1 MTSLRFK
8 GCGTALVTPF
18 KDGAID
24 YDCYAALVERQVR
37 AGVSFLVPLA
47 TTGET
52 PSLSAEEKIRLLE
65 LTREHAHGL
74 PLLAGCGSN
83 SLQGTLDNMALLS
96 GHGADAWLV
105 VVPFY
110 NKPTQ
115 EGQFEYFKA
124 VAEATDKPI
133 VIYNVPGRTGIN
145 MEAAT
150 CVRLASCCPNIIGI
164 KEASGRFTQASE
176 IIRNAPE
183 GFTVLSGD
191 DDLTLPIMAAGG
203 AGVISVASNALPAEV
218 SALCDALL
226 KGELL
231 KAREWHHRLS
241 PLFRACFVESN
252 PIPVKA
258 AMELLGLMRR
268 EVRLP
273 LSSATEATV
282 ETIRKALTESAAP
295 AHKS

>member
-1 MTSLRFK
+1 MKYILK

-18 KDGAID
+18 RDGAVD
-24 YDCYAALVERQVR
+24 YEAYAALIERQAK
-37 AGVSFLVPLA
+37 AGVDFLVPVA

-52 PSLSAEEKIRLLE
+52 PALSAEEKIKLLE

-83 SLQGTLDNMALLS
+83 SLQATLDNMALLS
-96 GHGADAWLV
+96 GHGADVWLV

-115 EGQFEYFKA
+115 EGMFNYFKA
-124 VAEATDKPI
+124 VAEDSEKPI
-133 VIYNVPGRTGIN
+133 VIYNVPGRTGAN

-150 CVRLASCCPNIIGI
+150 CVRLAASCPKIIGI

-176 IIRNAPE
+176 IIRNAPA
-183 GFTVLSGD
+183 GFAVLSGD
-191 DDLTLPIMAAGG
+191 DDLTFPIMAAGG
-203 AGVISVASNALPAEV
+203 QGVVSVASNAAPKEV
-218 SALCDALL
+218 AALCKALMD
-226 KGELL
+226 GDFL
-231 KAREWHHRLS
+231 KARELHHLLS

-252 PIPVKA
+252 PIPIKA
-258 AMELLGLMRR
+258 AMEALGLMRR

-273 LSSATEATV
+273 LSPATEATV
-282 ETIRKALTESAAP
+282 ETIKAALQRL
-295 AHKS
+295 K

>member
-1 MTSLRFK
+1 MTNLRFK

-18 KDGAID
+18 KDGAVD
-24 YDCYAALVERQVR
+24 YDTYVRLVERQ
-37 AGVSFLVPLA
+37 AGSGVSFLVPLA

-52 PSLSAEEKIRLLE
+52 PALSAEEKVRLLE

-115 EGQFEYFKA
+115 EGQYAYFQA
-124 VAEATDKPI
+124 VADASDKPI
-133 VIYNVPGRTGIN
+133 IIYNVPGRTGIN

-150 CVRLASCCPNIIGI
+150 CVRLAADCPNIIGV

-176 IIRNAPE
+176 IIRNAPAD
-183 GFTVLSGD
+183 FTVLSGD

-203 AGVISVASNALPAEV
+203 AGVISVASNAAPVEV
-218 SALCDALL
+218 STLCDALL
-226 KGELL
+226 RSDLPT
-231 KAREWHHRLS
+231 ARALHHRLS

-273 LSSATEATV
+273 LSPATQTTV
-282 ETIRKALTESAAP
+282 ETMKAALGRL
-295 AHKS
+295 K

>member
-1 MTSLRFK
+1 MTNLRFK

-18 KDGAID
+18 KDGAVD
-24 YDCYAALVERQVR
+24 YDTYVRLVERQ
-37 AGVSFLVPLA
+37 AGSGVSFLVPLA

-52 PSLSAEEKIRLLE
+52 PALSAEEKVRLLE

-115 EGQFEYFKA
+115 EGQYAYFRA
-124 VAEATDKPI
+124 VADASDKPI
-133 VIYNVPGRTGIN
+133 IIYNVPGRTGIN

-150 CVRLASCCPNIIGI
+150 CVRLAADCPNIIGV

-176 IIRNAPE
+176 IIRNAPAD
-183 GFTVLSGD
+183 FTVLSGD

-203 AGVISVASNALPAEV
+203 AGVISVASNAAPVEV

-226 KGELL
+226 RSHLPT
-231 KAREWHHRLS
+231 ARALHHRLS

-273 LSSATEATV
+273 LSPATQTTV
-282 ETIRKALTESAAP
+282 ETMKAALGRL
-295 AHKS
+295 K

>member
-1 MTSLRFK
+1 MTNIRLE

-18 KDGAID
+18 KDGAVD
-24 YDCYAALVERQVR
+24 YDAYAALIERQAK
-37 AGVSFLVPLA
+37 AGVDFLVPLA

-52 PSLSAEEKIRLLE
+52 PALSTEEKIKLLE

-74 PLLAGCGSN
+74 PLLCGCGSN
-83 SLQGTLDNMALLS
+83 SLQATLDNMALLS
-96 GHGADAWLV
+96 GHGADVWLV

-115 EGQFEYFKA
+115 EGQYAYFKA
-124 VAEATDKPI
+124 VAEASEKPI

-150 CVRLASCCPNIIGI
+150 TIRLAKDCPKIIGI

-183 GFTVLSGD
+183 GFAVLSGD
-191 DDLTLPIMAAGG
+191 DDLTFPIMAAGG
-203 AGVISVASNALPAEV
+203 QGVVSVASNAAPKEV
-218 SALCDALL
+218 ATLCKALMD
-226 KGELL
+226 GDFL
-231 KAREWHHRLS
+231 KARELHHLLS

-252 PIPVKA
+252 PIPIKA
-258 AMELLGLMRR
+258 AMEALGLMRR

-273 LSSATEATV
+273 LSPATESTS
-282 ETIRKALTESAAP
+282 ETIKAALQRLQ
-295 AHKS
+295 